1 LAKTYLKTKIGTILI
16 QANEEA
22 IESIEILKE
31 EYVDLPDESN
41 FMTIEAAKQLGEY
54 LGGERKEIFLPL
66 KIRGTAF
73 QQKVYKALM
82 DIPYG
87 ETASYK
93 EIAKAIGNEKA
104 CRAVGGA
111 NNKNPFAIVVPCHR
125 VIGAD
130 GSMTGYGSGIDI
142 KEILLKLEKDNK

>member
-22 IESIEILKE
+22 IEYIEILKE

-54 LGGERKEIFLPL
+54 LGGERKEFFLPL

>member
-1 LAKTYLKTKIGTILI
+1 MAKTYLKTKIGTILI

-31 EYVDLPDESN
+31 AYLDLPDESN

-54 LGGERKEIFLPL
+54 LDGERKEFFLPL
-66 KIRGTAF
+66 KIRGTTF

-142 KEILLKLEKDNK
+142 KEILLKLEKNNK